1 MKKMK
6 EISLPFNPVASSPK
20 NKSKSYRE
28 RKTRLTFAV
37 CFFAV
42 CGLLCGLVG
51 FLLTI
56 IAVFEADEFR
66 HWNSKIGSIFIFSA
80 FPLFFLAAHS
90 LDRIEDLKKAEKS
103 DNGNK

>member
-6 EISLPFNPVASSPK
+6 EISLPFNPVSSSHK
-20 NKSKSYRE
+20 HTTYSDRKS
-28 RKTRLTFAV
+28 RLTFAV

-56 IAVFEADEFR
+56 IAVFEAEEFR

-90 LDRIEDLKKAEKS
+90 LDRIEDLKKAERS
-103 DNGNK
+103 ENGK